1 MSKAS
6 DSRRFDSTDWLEAW
20 KKTGRFPHIHDAI
33 FNAFAANVEP
43 GASVL
48 DIGAS
53 TGIST
58 ARLQHLGY
66 KATAV
71 EANPES
77 IARGREYGTWQDA
90 PIWTNYIT
98 PATILGLESLLAE
111 RAVTAI
117 LARRV
122 ISEVYDGMKGEPAEF
137 ARVVRESG
145 VQIIVLEGR
154 KISKNTVHPCGT
166 ADLEAAVF
174 GPGWKITE
182 RVGDVRVL
190 ERAS

>member
-1 MSKAS
+1 MSRAT
-6 DSRRFDSTDWLEAW
+6 DSRRFDSHEWLEAW
-20 KKTGRFPHIHDAI
+20 RKTGRFPHIHDAI
-33 FNAFAANVEP
+33 FNAFSANVEP
-43 GASVL
+43 GTSVL

-66 KATAV
+66 KATVA
-71 EANPES
+71 EANMES
-77 IARGREYGTWQDA
+77 IERGREYGTWQDA
-90 PIWTNYIT
+90 HIWVNYIT
-98 PATILGLESLLAE
+98 PATIEGLEGLLKD
-111 RAVTAI
+111 RAVEAI

-145 VQIIVLEGR
+145 VKIIVLEGR
-154 KISKNTVHPCGT
+154 KISRNTVHPCGT

-174 GPGWKITE
+174 GDGWKITE

-190 ERAS
+190 ERAT

>member
-1 MSKAS
+1 MSRAT
-6 DSRRFDSTDWLEAW
+6 DSRRFDSHEWLENW
-20 KKTGRFPHIHDAI
+20 QKTGRFPHIHDAI
-33 FNAFAANVEP
+33 FNAFAANVDP
-43 GASVL
+43 GTSVL

-66 KATAV
+66 RATAV
-71 EANPES
+71 EANMES
-77 IARGREYGTWQDA
+77 ISRGREYGTWQEA
-90 PIWTNYIT
+90 PIWTNFIT
-98 PATILGLESLLAE
+98 PATILGLEDLLRE
-111 RAVTAI
+111 RGIEAI

-122 ISEVYDGMKGEPAEF
+122 ISEVYDGMKGAPEEF

-145 VQIIVLEGR
+145 VKIVVLEGR
-154 KISKNTVHPCGT
+154 KISRNTVHPCGT

-174 GPGWKITE
+174 GEGWRVTE

-190 ERAS
+190 ERAK

>member
-1 MSKAS
+1 MKTT
-6 DSRRFDSTDWLEAW
+6 SRRFDSPEWITEW
-20 KKTGRFPHIHDAI
+20 KQTGRFPHIHDAI

-43 GASVL
+43 GVSVL

-66 KATAV
+66 TATAV

-77 IARGREYGTWQDA
+77 IATGRELGTWGDA
-90 PIWTNYIT
+90 PIWVNYIT
-98 PATILGLESLLAE
+98 PATIEGFESLLAE

-117 LARRV
+117 MARRV

-145 VQIIVLEGR
+145 VQIIILEGR
-154 KISKNTVHPCGT
+154 KISRNTVHPCGT

-174 GPGWKITE
+174 GPGWRITE

-190 ERAS
+190 ERAK

>member
-1 MSKAS
+1 MSRAT
-6 DSRRFDSTDWLEAW
+6 DSRRFDSHEWLENW
-20 KKTGRFPHIHDAI
+20 QKTGRFPHIHDAI
-33 FNAFAANVEP
+33 FNAFAANVDP
-43 GASVL
+43 GTSVL

-66 KATAV
+66 RATAV
-71 EANPES
+71 EANMES
-77 IARGREYGTWQDA
+77 ISRGREYGTWQEA
-90 PIWTNYIT
+90 PIWTNFIT
-98 PATILGLESLLAE
+98 PATIPGLEVLLQE
-111 RAVTAI
+111 RGIEAI

-122 ISEVYDGMKGEPAEF
+122 ISEVYDGMKGAPEEF

-145 VQIIVLEGR
+145 VKIVVLEGR
-154 KISKNTVHPCGT
+154 KISRNTVHPCGT

-174 GPGWKITE
+174 GEGWRVTE

-190 ERAS
+190 ERAK